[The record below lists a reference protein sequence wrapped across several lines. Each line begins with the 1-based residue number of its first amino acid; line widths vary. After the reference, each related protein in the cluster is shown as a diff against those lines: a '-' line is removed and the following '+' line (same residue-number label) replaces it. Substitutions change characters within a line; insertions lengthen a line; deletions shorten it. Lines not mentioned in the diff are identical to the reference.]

1 MIRITTKVCDFLD
14 AGTDDNIWL
23 QFRNNYD
30 SGQGRETCQT
40 DELVHF
46 WENDFGRNMHQ
57 TWSGGDLGSCNG
69 FRPIDWV
76 AFRFKTD
83 AWGANLHANDLTL
96 CKVTVQFGQPGSW
109 LQPGTAGYS
118 FWEWN
123 GKLSD
128 KFCHWGDCRS
138 DWEIMDKIA

>member
-1 MIRITTKVCDFLD
+1 MTKITTKVCDFTD
-14 AGTDDNIWL
+14 AGTDDNISL
-23 QFRNNYD
+23 EFYNYN
-30 SGQGRETCQT
+30 SGTWYETCGT
-40 DELVHF
+40 HELSTRG
-46 WENDFGRNMHQ
+46 NDFGRNMHQ

-83 AWGANLHANDLTL
+83 AWGANLHADDLTL
-96 CKVTVQFGQPGSW
+96 CKVTVQFG
-109 LQPGTAGYS
+109 QPGTAGYS

-128 KFCHWGDCRS
+128 EFCHWGDCRS